1 MGSRLLRLLKEL
13 KVLALAAAAG
23 VTMLACEP
31 LTRPPATTPAPSAP
45 SSGGEEPIAP
55 APTPQP
61 RETEKSWTLSA
72 AHFGDDGVNI
82 WLETTNRSEPFAW
95 DGITADNLDQ
105 VRVSIGGH
113 ALPLTNTTWQ
123 PVFESDLSGAEWKI
137 EAEVRAGAVVL
148 VITAED
154 QLIPRGVAS
163 VTMTSPGSGWAHNSI
178 PTVTFS
184 PPPAGSGGTT
194 AAGTAVGPGG
204 YGLVNILSAGAGY
217 ETVTP
222 TATFQPPQTAGGTR
236 AAGIVHKDA
245 SGDRISRVEITEPG
259 TGYTTALQVVIV
271 PAPPSGAGHAQATTS
286 SVLQTGVTSVT
297 ITNRGSGYES
307 PPTVS
312 FTGGSGSGAV
322 GEAVLEPQ
330 LGNSRIENLYWARQT
345 LYDKQLQVRLADE
358 AAAADPPAAAD
369 E

>member
-1 MGSRLLRLLKEL
+1 MGSRLLLKEL

-45 SSGGEEPIAP
+45 SSGGEEPSAP

-61 RETEKSWTLSA
+61 RETRKSWTLSA
-72 AHFGDDGVNI
+72 AHFGDDGVTI

-113 ALPLTNTTWQ
+113 ALPLTNTAHQ
-123 PVFESDLSGAEWKI
+123 PVFESDLSGAEWELK
-137 EAEVRAGAVVL
+137 AEVRAGAVVL

-163 VTMTSPGSGWAHNSI
+163 VTMTSLGSGWAHNSI

-194 AAGTAVGPGG
+194 ATGTAVGPGG
-204 YGLVNILSAGAGY
+204 YRVVTITSAGAGY
-217 ETVTP
+217 ETETP

-236 AAGIVHKDA
+236 AAGVVHKDS
-245 SGDRISRVEITEPG
+245 SGDRISHVEITEPG
-259 TGYTTALQVVIV
+259 TGYTSALQVTIST
-271 PAPPSGAGHAQATTS
+271 PPSGAGHAQAITS
-286 SVLQTGVTSVT
+286 SALETGVRSVT

-330 LGNSRIENLYWARQT
+330 LGNSRTENLYWARQT
-345 LYDKQLQVRLADE
+345 LYDKQLQVRLAGE
-358 AAAADPPAAAD
+358 AAAADPPAAD

>member
-1 MGSRLLRLLKEL
+1 MSGKVRILL
-13 KVLALAAAAG
+13 LAVAAG
-23 VTMLACEP
+23 VTMMAC
-31 LTRPPATTPAPSAP
+31 RPMAPPSPPTPKSPDP
-45 SSGGEEPIAP
+45 AP

-61 RETEKSWTLSA
+61 REIERSWTLSA

-113 ALPLTNTTWQ
+113 ALPLTNTAYQ

-163 VTMTSPGSGWAHNSI
+163 VTMTSLGSGWAHNSI

-184 PPPAGSGGTT
+184 PPPAGSGGAT
-194 AAGTAVGPGG
+194 ATGTAVGPGG
-204 YGLVNILSAGAGY
+204 YRVVTITSAGAGY

-236 AAGIVHKDA
+236 AAAIVHKDA
-245 SGDRISRVEITEPG
+245 SGDRISHVEITEPG
-259 TGYTTALQVVIV
+259 TGYTAALQVLIV

-286 SVLQTGVTSVT
+286 SALQTGVTSVT

-307 PPTVS
+307 PPSVTFS
-312 FTGGSGSGAV
+312 GGSGSGAV

-330 LGNSRIENLYWARQT
+330 LGYSRTENLYWARQT
-345 LYDKQLQVRLADE
+345 LYDKQLLVRLADE
-358 AAAADPPAAAD
+358 
-369 E
+369 

>member
-1 MGSRLLRLLKEL
+1 MGMGSRLKEL
-13 KVLALAAAAG
+13 KVLALAAVAG

-45 SSGGEEPIAP
+45 SSGGEEPSAP

-61 RETEKSWTLSA
+61 GETEKIWTLSA

-113 ALPLTNTTWQ
+113 DLPLTNTAYQ
-123 PVFESDLSGAEWKI
+123 PVFKSDLSGAEWKVK
-137 EAEVRAGAVVL
+137 AEVRAGAVVL
-148 VITAED
+148 VITAEE

-184 PPPAGSGGTT
+184 PPPAGSGG
-194 AAGTAVGPGG
+194 AAATGTAVGPGG
-204 YGLVNILSAGAGY
+204 YGEVRITNGGAGY
-217 ETVTP
+217 ENLTP
-222 TATFQPPQTAGGTR
+222 TATFQPSQTGGTR

-245 SGDRISRVEITEPG
+245 SGDRISHVEITEPG
-259 TGYTTALQVVIV
+259 TGYTS
-271 PAPPSGAGHAQATTS
+271 APLVTISLPSSGAGHAQATTS
-286 SVLQTGVTSVT
+286 SSLQTGVTSVT

-307 PPTVS
+307 PPSVT

-330 LGNSRIENLYWARQT
+330 LGNSRTDNLYWARQT
-345 LYDKQLQVRLADE
+345 LYDKQLRVRLADD
-358 AAAADPPAAAD
+358 AAAADPPAAPAAD

>member
-1 MGSRLLRLLKEL
+1 MYPPPGKSSSWKESRIIVSGKVRILL
-13 KVLALAAAAG
+13 LAVAAG
-23 VTMLACEP
+23 VTMMAC
-31 LTRPPATTPAPSAP
+31 RPMAPPSPPTPKSPDP
-45 SSGGEEPIAP
+45 AP

-61 RETEKSWTLSA
+61 RETERSWTLSA

-113 ALPLTNTTWQ
+113 DLPLTNTTWQ

-184 PPPAGSGGTT
+184 PPPAGSGG
-194 AAGTAVGPGG
+194 AAATGTAVGPGG
-204 YGLVNILSAGAGY
+204 YGEVRITNGGAGY
-217 ETVTP
+217 ENLTP
-222 TATFQPPQTAGGTR
+222 TATFQPSQTGGTR

-245 SGDRISRVEITEPG
+245 SGDRISHVEITEPG
-259 TGYTTALQVVIV
+259 TGYTS
-271 PAPPSGAGHAQATTS
+271 APLVTISLPSSGAGHAQATTS
-286 SVLQTGVTSVT
+286 SSLQTGVTSVT

-307 PPTVS
+307 PPSVTFS
-312 FTGGSGSGAV
+312 GGSGSGAV
-322 GEAVLEPQ
+322 ATAVLEPQ
-330 LGNSRIENLYWARQT
+330 LGYSRTENLYWARQT
-345 LYDKQLQVRLADE
+345 LYDKQLLVRLADE
-358 AAAADPPAAAD
+358 
-369 E
+369 